1 MNWFGKIFCN
11 HGWHAAK
18 PLQIVISYNLNIY
31 NVRIRKKEQL
41 KKRNGFTAKHYV
53 MQTVF

>member
-18 PLQIVISYNLNIY
+18 PLQIVISYNLNIH
-31 NVRIRKKEQL
+31 NVRIRKKKL
-41 KKRNGFTAKHYV
+41 KKRNVFTAKHYA